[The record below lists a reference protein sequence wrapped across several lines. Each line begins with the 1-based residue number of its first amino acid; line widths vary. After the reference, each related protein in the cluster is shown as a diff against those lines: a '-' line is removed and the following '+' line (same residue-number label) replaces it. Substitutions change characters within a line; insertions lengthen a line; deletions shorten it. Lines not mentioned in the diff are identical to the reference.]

1 MIYSL
6 GIDISKDDFAACL
19 QRYNLREQT
28 YQIIARKTFK
38 NNHSGFKACMRWVNR
53 HTKKQPAPL
62 RVTMEA
68 TGVYYEPLALY
79 IHDHHEQVRQ
89 AVVLPSQS
97 KKFIESQGHRSKT
110 DKIDAY
116 GLSQMG
122 AERNLAPWK
131 GIDPFW
137 RELRSMTR
145 TRSELLDQRTQLRNQ
160 LHALSHSGQAAHTV
174 EEALKE
180 CIQALSKQINKLTG
194 LISKHLKSRKDL
206 KQPIACLRSIH
217 GIGDLTIACILAE
230 TNGFSEFYSISQLI
244 SFSGYDVVIKQSGKW
259 TGQEK
264 ISKKGSKYIRKAMY
278 MPASTVVRCEKGPVY
293 HMYKRLLAV
302 HNIEMKAHVAV
313 QKKLLTYMYVLWNKQ
328 EPFDPAVIAGERKR
342 HEKKI
347 APPDDEA
354 TVDTS
359 VAVACDIL

>member
-6 GIDISKDDFAACL
+6 GLDISKDDFVGCL

-38 NNHSGFKACMRWVNR
+38 NKLSGFKACMRWLNR
-53 HTKKQPAPL
+53 HMKKKPAPS
-62 RVTMEA
+62 RITMEA

-79 IHDHHEQVRQ
+79 LHEHYPEIHQ

-122 AERNLAPWK
+122 AERKLAAWK

-145 TRSELLDQRTQLRNQ
+145 TRSQLLEQRTQLRNQ
-160 LHALSHSGQAAHTV
+160 LHALSHSGQPARKVTN
-174 EEALKE
+174 ALQE
-180 CIQALSKQINKLTG
+180 CIQALSKQIDKLTG
-194 LISKHLKSRKDL
+194 LISTHLKSRDEL
-206 KQPIACLRSIH
+206 KGPIACVRSIP
-217 GIGDLTIACILAE
+217 GIGDLTIASILAE
-230 TNGFSEFYSISQLI
+230 TNGFGEFDSISQLI
-244 SFSGYDVVIKQSGKW
+244 SFSGYDVVIQQSGKW
-259 TGQEK
+259 CGQEK
-264 ISKKGSKYIRKAMY
+264 ISKKGSKYIRKTMY
-278 MPASTVVRCEKGPVY
+278 MPASTIVRGERGPVY
-293 HMYKRLLAV
+293 EFYRRLLSK
-302 HNIEMKAHVAV
+302 HNVKMKAHVAV
-313 QKKLLTYMYVLWNKQ
+313 QKKLLTYIYVLWSKQ
-328 EPFDPAVIAGERKR
+328 EIFDPAVIQNERIR
-342 HEKKI
+342 HQKKI
-347 APPDDEA
+347 ASTPIDEEA

-359 VAVACDIL
+359 YANAS

>member
-6 GIDISKDDFAACL
+6 GIDISKDDFAGCL

-28 YQIIARKTFK
+28 YQVIARKTFK
-38 NNHSGFKACMRWVNR
+38 NKLSGFKACMRWLAR
-53 HTKKQPAPL
+53 HTKKQPAPS

-68 TGVYYEPLALY
+68 TGVYYESLALY
-79 IHDHHEQVRQ
+79 IQEHHHQVHL

-97 KKFIESQGHRSKT
+97 NKFIESQGHRSKT

-122 AERNLAPWK
+122 AERKITPWK

-145 TRSELLDQRTQLRNQ
+145 TRCELLEQRTQLRNQ
-160 LHALSHSGQAAHTV
+160 LHALSHSGQPARTV
-174 EEALKE
+174 EDALKE
-180 CIQALSKQINKLTG
+180 CIQALSKQINNLTG
-194 LISKHLKSRKDL
+194 LISRHLKSRDDL
-206 KQPIACLRSIH
+206 KAPIACMRSIH
-217 GIGDLTIACILAE
+217 GIGDLTIASILAE
-230 TNGFSEFYSISQLI
+230 TNGFAEFHRVSQLI

-259 TGQEK
+259 CGQEK

-278 MPASTVVRCEKGPVY
+278 MPASTIVRCEKGPVY

-302 HNIEMKAHVAV
+302 HNIEMKAHVTV

-328 EPFDPAVIAGERKR
+328 EPFDPAVIADDRKR
-342 HEKKI
+342 DEKKI
-347 APPDDEA
+347 APSEDEA

-359 VAVACDIL
+359 HANAS

>member
-28 YQIIARKTFK
+28 YQIIGRKTFK
-38 NNHSGFKACMRWVNR
+38 NKLSGFKACMSWSNR
-53 HTKKQPAPL
+53 HTKKKPAPL

-68 TGVYYEPLALY
+68 TGVYYEPMALY
-79 IHDHHEQVRQ
+79 IHEHYEEIHQ

-110 DKIDAY
+110 DKIDAH
-116 GLSQMG
+116 GLSLMG
-122 AERNLAPWK
+122 AERNMAPWK

-145 TRSELLDQRTQLRNQ
+145 TRCELLEQRTQLRNQ
-160 LHALSHSGQAAHTV
+160 LHALSHSGQPARNV
-174 EEALKE
+174 EDALKE
-180 CIQALSKQINKLTG
+180 CIQALSEQIDKLTG
-194 LISKHLKSRKDL
+194 LISKHLKSREDL
-206 KQPIACLRSIH
+206 KRPIACLRSIH
-217 GIGDLTIACILAE
+217 GIGDLTIASILAE
-230 TNGFSEFYSISQLI
+230 TNGFAEFHRISQLI
-244 SFSGYDVVIKQSGKW
+244 SYSGYDVVVKQSGKW
-259 TGQEK
+259 CGQEK

-302 HNIEMKAHVAV
+302 HNVEMKAHVAV

-328 EPFDPAVIAGERKR
+328 EKFDPTFIVEERKR
-342 HEKKI
+342 HEKKK
-347 APPDDEA
+347 ASSEDEA

-359 VAVACDIL
+359 RANAS

>member
-1 MIYSL
+1 MIIYSL
-6 GIDISKDDFAACL
+6 GIDISKDDFAGCL
-19 QRYNLREQT
+19 QRYNLRDQT
-28 YQIIARKTFK
+28 YQVIARKTFK
-38 NNHSGFKACMRWVNR
+38 NKLSGFKACMRWLNR
-53 HTKKQPAPL
+53 HTKKKPAPS

-79 IHDHHEQVRQ
+79 IHEHHGEIHQ

-97 KKFIESQGHRSKT
+97 KKFIQSQGHRSKT
-110 DKIDAY
+110 DKIDAH

-122 AERNLAPWK
+122 AERNLSCWK

-145 TRSELLDQRTQLRNQ
+145 TRCELLEQRTQLRNQ
-160 LHALSHSGQAAHTV
+160 LHALSHSGQPAPNV
-174 EEALKE
+174 EDALQE
-180 CIQALSKQINKLTG
+180 CIQALSKQISKLTG
-194 LISKHLKSRKDL
+194 LISRHLKSRNDL
-206 KQPIACLRSIH
+206 KSPIACLRSIH
-217 GIGDLTIACILAE
+217 GIGDLTIASILAE
-230 TNGFSEFYSISQLI
+230 TNGFAEFHSISQLI
-244 SFSGYDVVIKQSGKW
+244 SFSGYDVIIQQSGKW
-259 TGQEK
+259 CGQEK

-278 MPASTVVRCEKGPVY
+278 MPASTIVRCEKGPVY

-328 EPFDPAVIAGERKR
+328 ETFDPAIIVSERKR

-347 APPDDEA
+347 APSEDEA

-359 VAVACDIL
+359 LVLTQ